1 MAGAA
6 TRGSILA
13 AGIEETGLV
22 GVVGRGG
29 GDVGIAP
36 DVGCGVGA
44 AAAAGAGAA
53 GGGTTGAGAAGAGAA
68 APLETAPTPN
78 NYLYNGKLR

>member
-44 AAAAGAGAA
+44 AAGGAGAA
-53 GGGTTGAGAAGAGAA
+53 GGGITGAGAAGAGAA